1 MTRIISGIWGGRRL
15 DAPKGST
22 TRPTTDRVREAVFSS
37 LQSHFGS
44 LEGLRVLDAFAGTGA
59 MGLEALSR
67 GAESAD
73 LVEKDT
79 KACAALASNISTLNA
94 ERQARVHRGTAS
106 KFLAS
111 RVGRAPQWDIV
122 FLDPPY
128 DVPNTE
134 LLELIA
140 LIEPLVDADGLFVV
154 ERSVR
159 SRFEWPKD
167 IEPLREKRYGE
178 TQIWYGR

>member
-1 MTRIISGIWGGRRL
+1 MP
-15 DAPKGST
+15 DDQK
-22 TRPTTDRVREAVFSS
+22 
-37 LQSHFGS
+37 HFGS
-44 LEGLRVLDAFAGTGA
+44 LDGLRVLDAFAGTGA
-59 MGLEALSR
+59 MGFEALSR
-67 GAESAD
+67 GAESAE

-79 KACAALASNISTLNA
+79 KACGALAANITTLKA
-94 ERQARVHRGTAS
+94 ERQARVHRGTAA
-106 KFLAS
+106 KFLAT
-111 RVGRAPQWDIV
+111 RAGREPQWDIV

-128 DVPNTE
+128 DVPNAD

-140 LIEPLVDADGLFVV
+140 LLEPLVDPEGLFVV

-159 SRFEWPKD
+159 SRFEWPKE